1 MSRTK
6 SRRPRGRPKA
16 YGKPWDTTPPDPK
29 HFWETRDLMTS
40 LANSGWGELSGRAM
54 QGVRSTLHALV
65 ATLPYGSGAGRA
77 TAYDVAMR
85 AGLSLKW
92 TARCLHLLED
102 LGLIEW
108 TRGGITIES
117 ASRRQGRP
125 GWFRIVRTRLVE
137 LVLLARPINDERT
150 RAYRAQ
156 TLERI
161 RSIKTKYVRTRLMN
175 QTRRKERL
183 PRSEHVE
190 LNNYPTP
197 LAGGSGGPPPRSGD
211 LLTSQAPSGAAAPR
225 SQEAPTAR
233 GDSPAVP
240 GNTSGV
246 AGAQGAR
253 AVLNGV
259 LMARGR
265 RGDPHHLALMRARGV
280 IQ

>member
-6 SRRPRGRPKA
+6 PRRPSGRPKT
-16 YGKPWDTTPPDPK
+16 YGKPWTTLPPDPK

-85 AGLSLKW
+85 AGLSLRW

-137 LVLLARPINDERT
+137 LVLLARPINDENV
-150 RAYRAQ
+150 RAYRAA

-161 RSIKTKYVRTRLMN
+161 RSIKTKYVRTRLLN
-175 QTRRKERL
+175 KTRGKARM

-190 LNNYPTP
+190 LSSYPTP
-197 LAGGSGGPPPRSGD
+197 LAGGSGGPSLRSGD
-211 LLTSQAPSGAAAPR
+211 LLASQAPSGAATPR

-233 GDSPAVP
+233 GDSPGAPVD
-240 GNTSGV
+240 TSG
-246 AGAQGAR
+246 ATDAQGAR
-253 AVLNGV
+253 AALNKV

-265 RGDPHHLALMRARGV
+265 QGDPHFLALMRARGV